1 MTRWSVTD
9 AKANFSKL
17 LEASLREGPQVVTRR
32 GVDTAML
39 VSIEEWH
46 RLQKTEPRT
55 LKELLLTDEA
65 RFDFDL
71 PPRGRL
77 KHRPPFDF
85 D

>member
-1 MTRWSVTD
+1 MTHWTATE

-17 LEASLREGPQVVTRR
+17 LDATVREGPQVVTRR
-32 GVDTAML
+32 GVETAMM
-39 VSIEEWH
+39 VSIEEWR
-46 RLQKTEPRT
+46 RLQKAEPRT

-65 RFDFDL
+65 CFDFEL

-77 KHRPPFDF
+77 KHRPPLDF